1 MTTPISEMSHTKSLD
16 EKINKSITSN
26 NDNPTSREKLI
37 DKISSEQ
44 AINRILDKY
53 RHFVDIYSVSDG
65 VGLLLM
71 EIIMELLLIVIYVHY
86 LLNLKNLLNPQ
97 QIIKE
102 NYSILM
108 LKLLT

>member
-1 MTTPISEMSHTKSLD
+1 MTTPISEMSHTNSLD

-53 RHFVDIYSVSDG
+53 RNIY
-65 VGLLLM
+65 
-71 EIIMELLLIVIYVHY
+71 
-86 LLNLKNLLNPQ
+86 
-97 QIIKE
+97 
-102 NYSILM
+102 
-108 LKLLT
+108 